1 MYVTKLDLVNFRNY
15 QELHIEFP
23 KGLNL
28 IVGPNASGKTN
39 LIEALYYLSLARSFK
54 KAEDKDLI
62 RFNEEIAEIQLAYQN
77 KENKHLITAK
87 LSSKGKLITF
97 DNEKLKS
104 VSSLIGKLL
113 AISYYPNSVNLF
125 RLDPMTRRNFLDSSI
140 SLISSKYLFSLGNF
154 KKILKKRNAAFIQGD
169 EVVIKAL
176 TDQLINSAYRL
187 TYERKKFVTELNLK
201 VNTIYQEL
209 FNTKEKLTLKYQT
222 KMPLEEDQLEF
233 IKKTNLLFDYI
244 KSEERIKKST
254 LIGPQRDDLVAY
266 LDGKQVYSYASQ
278 GQNRLVVLALHL
290 AFKEILKEHYQEEPI
305 LLLDDVLSDLDLDR
319 QERLLNYLKKQE
331 QVFITTTKEYSNV
344 DNIIK
349 VTELSKGA
357 Y

>member
-1 MYVTKLDLVNFRNY
+1 MKR
-15 QELHIEFP
+15 
-23 KGLNL
+23 G
-28 IVGPNASGKTN
+28 
-39 LIEALYYLSLARSFK
+39 
-54 KAEDKDLI
+54 
-62 RFNEEIAEIQLAYQN
+62 
-77 KENKHLITAK
+77 
-87 LSSKGKLITF
+87 
-97 DNEKLKS
+97 
-104 VSSLIGKLL
+104 
-113 AISYYPNSVNLF
+113 
-125 RLDPMTRRNFLDSSI
+125 NFLDSSI

-154 KKILKKRNAAFIQGD
+154 KKILKNRNAAFIQGD

>member
-113 AISYYPNSVNLF
+113 AISYYPNSVNCF
-125 RLDPMTRRNFLDSSI
+125 R
-140 SLISSKYLFSLGNF
+140 
-154 KKILKKRNAAFIQGD
+154 
-169 EVVIKAL
+169 
-176 TDQLINSAYRL
+176 
-187 TYERKKFVTELNLK
+187 
-201 VNTIYQEL
+201 
-209 FNTKEKLTLKYQT
+209 
-222 KMPLEEDQLEF
+222 
-233 IKKTNLLFDYI
+233 
-244 KSEERIKKST
+244 
-254 LIGPQRDDLVAY
+254 
-266 LDGKQVYSYASQ
+266 
-278 GQNRLVVLALHL
+278 
-290 AFKEILKEHYQEEPI
+290 
-305 LLLDDVLSDLDLDR
+305 
-319 QERLLNYLKKQE
+319 
-331 QVFITTTKEYSNV
+331 
-344 DNIIK
+344 
-349 VTELSKGA
+349 
-357 Y
+357 